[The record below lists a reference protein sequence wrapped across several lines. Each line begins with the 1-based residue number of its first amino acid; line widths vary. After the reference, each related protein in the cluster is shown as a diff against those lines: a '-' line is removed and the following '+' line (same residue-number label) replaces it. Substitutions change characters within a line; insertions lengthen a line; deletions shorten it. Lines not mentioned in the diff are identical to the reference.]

1 MNFPLSLN
9 KIIEYFKPNPN
20 DALEVKGFN
29 GISIISFGLLLI
41 LIFANLII
49 GLYEAALIAAF
60 SFSAL
65 VIVYFLF
72 KKYQLFNLAVW
83 VYSLLSY
90 FTINFTYYY
99 NQGYEGP
106 SLFYFF
112 LTFILLIL
120 ITKRKYWIFWT
131 IAHILNVGFLL
142 WYQTGNPQLFPQIYE
157 STRLQGIDLFISFII
172 VSVFILSAISFLI
185 AQYEKEKARVLE
197 SSLKLKEKNNLIE
210 SQSKELQE
218 LLLERDKILRILSH
232 DLKNPLSTIE
242 QYLTIIKENDLPEE
256 TRNKI
261 KNDLITMT
269 RNSSEM
275 LHNILQWSGIKLN
288 KNAYSE
294 ELITNKEIAQN
305 LSNIFEQNLQ
315 NKNIKLKINQE
326 HSFSFVSNRGIIL
339 TIIRN
344 LFSNA
349 VKYSF
354 EKSEI
359 QLEFINNSENI
370 EIRIIDFGVG
380 LSEEARKNLFTQTQ
394 NSIPGTQSEKGSG
407 VGLMI
412 CHDLAN
418 ELNGEIFYEQNPVG
432 GSIFGLRIPNT
443 RKNL

>member
-20 DALEVKGFN
+20 DPLEVKGFN

-49 GLYEAALIAAF
+49 GLYKSALIASC
-60 SFSAL
+60 SFLAL
-65 VIVYFLF
+65 GIVYVLF
-72 KKYQLFNLAVW
+72 KKYQLFNIAVW
-83 VYSLLSY
+83 FYSLLSY

-112 LTFILLIL
+112 LTFILLVL
-120 ITKRKYWIFWT
+120 ITKRIYWKFWT

-142 WYQTGNPQLFPQIYE
+142 WYQTEKPSLFPKIYE
-157 STRLQGIDLFISFII
+157 NTRLQGIDLFISFII
-172 VSVFILSAISFLI
+172 VSVFILSALSFLI
-185 AQYEKEKARVLE
+185 SQYEKEKARELE

-261 KNDLITMT
+261 KNDLMTMT

-315 NKNIKLKINQE
+315 NKNIELKLNQE

-380 LSEEARKNLFTQTQ
+380 LSEEAMKNLFTQTQ